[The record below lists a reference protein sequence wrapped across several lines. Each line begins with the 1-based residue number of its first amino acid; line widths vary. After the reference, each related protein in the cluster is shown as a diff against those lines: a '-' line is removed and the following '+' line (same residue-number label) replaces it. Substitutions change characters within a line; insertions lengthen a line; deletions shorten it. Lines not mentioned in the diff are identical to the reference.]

1 MTTIKQ
7 VFRIYSLMVF
17 ERISQPRMY
26 ISFALGIVFFLVPAM
41 NLYHYAINLG
51 EYINISEILL
61 KGKGA
66 FIKVMLI
73 HISYR
78 LT

>member
-26 ISFALGIVFFLVPAM
+26 SYFALGIVFFLVPAM

-51 EYINISEILL
+51 EYINISEI
-61 KGKGA
+61 
-66 FIKVMLI
+66 FIVSMNNSFLFI
-73 HISYR
+73 VLYFIVF
-78 LT
+78 

>member
-41 NLYHYAINLG
+41 NLYHYIRNFYCVN
-51 EYINISEILL
+51 E
-61 KGKGA
+61 
-66 FIKVMLI
+66 
-73 HISYR
+73 
-78 LT
+78 